1 MITGRQLTHQYGHT
15 PGTMRPPPYHV
26 FGHGHLEQDG
36 YAGTRTG
43 RARLYGAGGLMGGA
57 VTLTARGPVGSRLGN
72 TGYGYL
78 GMDPS
83 DPQTWPRP
91 FNPAPGMITWLNWQS
106 K

>member
-1 MITGRQLTHQYGHT
+1 MLTRGMVRHQYQSE
-15 PGTMRPPPYHV
+15 PGAPPPFHAY
-26 FGHGHLEQDG
+26 GHGYLDRAG
-36 YAGTRTG
+36 YMSGAGRPH
-43 RARLYGAGGLMGGA
+43 LYGAGGLMGGA
-57 VTLTARGPVGSRLGN
+57 VTLGARGPVGSRTGN

-106 K
+106 L